1 MNQDLAS
8 PQAQARRPRIS
19 AAQGAIL
26 GALLLLLALLF
37 HKPLGRVD
45 VAFES
50 SSGQWADSEI
60 LYKGVDFELI
70 ERRFRTECPK
80 TSASLV
86 RTTAFN
92 GYNPFAWPSWFTDP
106 KWRLPYRAPRRTEAW
121 GSGWRFSCPD

>member
-1 MNQDLAS
+1 MKQE
-8 PQAQARRPRIS
+8 QATPPAPFCRPRIT
-19 AAQGAIL
+19 ATQLAIL
-26 GALLLLLALLF
+26 GSLLLLALLF

-50 SSGQWADSEI
+50 SSGQWADSEM

-70 ERRFRTECPK
+70 ERRFRSECPK

-106 KWRLPYRAPRRTEAW
+106 KWRVPYQAPRRTEAW

>member
-19 AAQGAIL
+19 AAHGAIL
-26 GALLLLLALLF
+26 GALLLLALLF

-60 LYKGVDFELI
+60 LYKGVDLELI

-92 GYNPFAWPSWFTDP
+92 GYNPFAWPSWFTDA